1 MRRRRPGLTLIELVV
16 VVSIIGLLIALLLP
30 AVQSSREAARRTMC
44 ANQLRQVDEAVLR
57 HATVEGVLP
66 SLYNGSFLPQ
76 PRTAVDEFH
85 FHSWRSGILP
95 MIEQSAAY
103 SSLNLEL
110 PSTTPPNQ
118 TGLNVQVA
126 LFLCPSTSN
135 HNVNVPGILEW
146 NDGKIPVK
154 PVGTAARS
162 DYEAVGGVQLSR
174 QTRSSLDLSIHQ
186 LGAWGEPTYDVAT
199 GAALRYR
206 KARLA
211 DVVDG
216 LSNTMLIGERAG
228 RPDLYR
234 KGEPPYPYPYSDP
247 NKGSDHHQAAWG
259 ISTHFLW
266 IVYWEAQPVNF
277 TNSTG
282 IFSFHPG
289 GANVA
294 LGDGSVR
301 FLTESTAPAIL
312 KALATRAGSEVV
324 GLD

>member
-1 MRRRRPGLTLIELVV
+1 MRRRRPGLTLIEFLI
-16 VVSIIGLLIALLLP
+16 VVSIIGLLLALLVP

-44 ANQLRQVDEAVLR
+44 ANQLRQIDEAVLR
-57 HATVEGVLP
+57 HATVGGMLP
-66 SLYNGSFLPQ
+66 SLYNGSFLPR
-76 PRTAVDEFH
+76 PRAAVDEFH
-85 FHSWRSGILP
+85 FHSWRSAILP
-95 MIEQSAAY
+95 LIEQSATY

-126 LFLCPSTSN
+126 AFLCPSTSN
-135 HNVNVPGILEW
+135 DNVNVPDILEW
-146 NDGKIPVK
+146 NDGKIPAK

-162 DYEAVGGVQLSR
+162 DYEAVGGVSVPMRLG
-174 QTRSSLDLSIHQ
+174 TDPDLTPVTQ
-186 LGAWGEPTYDVAT
+186 YGAWGEPTYDLAT

-216 LSNTMLIGERAG
+216 MSHTLLIAERAG
-228 RPDLYR
+228 RPDFYR
-234 KGEPPYPYPYSDP
+234 KGEPADPYPYSGP
-247 NKGSDHHQAAWG
+247 TKGPDYHQAAWG
-259 ISTHFLW
+259 ISTHFAWL
-266 IVYWEAQPVNF
+266 VYPEWQPVNY

-282 IFSFHPG
+282 SFSFHP

-312 KALATRAGSEVV
+312 KALATRAGAEVV